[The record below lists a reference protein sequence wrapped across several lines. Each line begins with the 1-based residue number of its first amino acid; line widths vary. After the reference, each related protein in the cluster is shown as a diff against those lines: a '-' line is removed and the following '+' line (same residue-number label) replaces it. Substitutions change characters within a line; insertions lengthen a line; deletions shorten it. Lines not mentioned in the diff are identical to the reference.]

1 MKKDKMND
9 VIKRKVLDL
18 EEIERQKKIDDLYEV
33 LDMMVKSI
41 LKYDL
46 EKFLMLLWRI
56 WNKIEAK
63 IWVDSIF
70 LDVIKKYEK
79 EEKK

>member
-70 LDVIKKYEK
+70 LDVIRKYEK